1 MDIIVS
7 GRHVSVT
14 EGMKSHL
21 VTRLDSILDGVPVKL
36 SSTRAILDV
45 EKNRHKVEVILHM
58 KGHEIEA
65 TDMSYDMYASIDS
78 CCDKVE
84 KQLKK
89 YIDKLQSHK
98 GSFKEIEL
106 AHANEKT
113 EIDHELDVLDEL
125 MEETV

>member
-14 EGMKSHL
+14 EGMKTHL
-21 VTRLDSILDGVPVKL
+21 LSRLDSILEGVPVKL
-36 SSTRAILDV
+36 SSARAILDV

-106 AHANEKT
+106 AQINEKT

>member
-21 VTRLDSILDGVPVKL
+21 VNRLESILEDLPIKL

-65 TDMSYDMYASIDS
+65 TDMSYDMYSSIDS
-78 CCDKVE
+78 CCDKVN

-113 EIDHELDVLDEL
+113 EIDHELDVLEEI
-125 MEETV
+125 MEKTV

>member
-21 VTRLDSILDGVPVKL
+21 VTRLDAVLDGVPVKL
-36 SSTRAILDV
+36 SSVRAILDV

-89 YIDKLQSHK
+89 YIDKLQAHK

-113 EIDHELDVLDEL
+113 ELDHELDVLDEL